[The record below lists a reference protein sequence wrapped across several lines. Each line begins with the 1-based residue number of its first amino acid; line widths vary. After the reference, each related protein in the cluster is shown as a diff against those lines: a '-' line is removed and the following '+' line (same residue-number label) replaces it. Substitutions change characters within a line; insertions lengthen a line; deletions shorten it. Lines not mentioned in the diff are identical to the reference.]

1 MYEVNF
7 LPASHHAHE
16 GFQTQPA
23 HNLSCFRTTRLTTC
37 SRRKGCARPVAAL
50 GAHCQDG
57 RMIDVLVIGAGLA
70 GLQCARV
77 LSRAGRSVAVVEAN
91 DEVGGRVR
99 TEVVDGFR
107 CDRGFQLLNPAY
119 PDAKSQ
125 LDLSA
130 LDLQGFGRGIAVR
143 GTNGVTELGLDPR
156 SLMRALHTPYA
167 DLRQLAAFAR
177 WAAPA
182 LGSVPRL
189 LTAPDST
196 VAESFDA
203 AGFHG
208 PLRDDVV
215 EPFLAGVLLEAA
227 GTTSARFARLLIRSF
242 AMGTPAVPALG
253 ISAIPRQLA
262 AALPRPVELETR
274 VTSMLREGAS
284 WVTQTPQGERAARV
298 VVVATDP
305 TTAATLAPV
314 PVPTMKGVATWWF
327 ATDVVPTASTYLVVD
342 ARPGAGPVI
351 NTAVMSNV
359 APSYAPAGRHL
370 VQASALL
377 VDDVVP
383 SEPAVRA
390 HLASIYERD
399 TTGWQLLTAHV
410 IPDALPAMPPPTLVR
425 KQIRFGDGLYVCGD
439 HRDTA
444 SIQGA
449 LVSGRRT
456 AEVILGS

>member
-1 MYEVNF
+1 
-7 LPASHHAHE
+7 
-16 GFQTQPA
+16 
-23 HNLSCFRTTRLTTC
+23 
-37 SRRKGCARPVAAL
+37 
-50 GAHCQDG
+50 
-57 RMIDVLVIGAGLA
+57 MIDVLVIGAGLA

-77 LSRAGRSVAVVEAN
+77 LARAGRQVAVLEAS

-119 PDAKSQ
+119 PDAKSE
-125 LDLSA
+125 LDLRA
-130 LDLQGFGRGIAVR
+130 LNLKAFGRGIAVR
-143 GTNGVTELGLDPR
+143 RDAGLAELGFPPR
-156 SLMRALHTPYA
+156 SPLAAGRTPYV
-167 DLRQLAAFAR
+167 DLRQLASFSR

-182 LGSVPRL
+182 LGSISRL

-196 VAESFDA
+196 LAESFDA
-203 AGFHG
+203 VGFHG
-208 PLRDDVV
+208 PLRDEVV
-215 EPFLAGVLLEAA
+215 EPFLAGVLLETA
-227 GTTSARFARLLIRSF
+227 GTTSARFARLLVRSF
-242 AMGTPAVPALG
+242 ALATPALPALG
-253 ISAIPRQLA
+253 MSAIPEQLA
-262 AALPRPVELETR
+262 AALARPVELETP
-274 VTSMLREGAS
+274 VTSVVRDGTT
-284 WVTQTPQGERAARV
+284 WVAQTSQGERAARTI
-298 VVVATDP
+298 VVATDP

-314 PVPTMKGVATWWF
+314 PAPTMKGVVTWWF
-327 ATDVVPTASTYLVVD
+327 ATDVAPTASTYLAVD
-342 ARPGAGPVI
+342 ARPNAGPVV

-390 HLASIYERD
+390 HLASLYEWD
-399 TTGWQLLTAHV
+399 TTNWQLLTTHV
-410 IPDALPAMPPPTLVR
+410 IPDALPVMPPPLLVR

-456 AEVILGS
+456 AGVILAS

>member
-1 MYEVNF
+1 
-7 LPASHHAHE
+7 
-16 GFQTQPA
+16 
-23 HNLSCFRTTRLTTC
+23 
-37 SRRKGCARPVAAL
+37 
-50 GAHCQDG
+50 
-57 RMIDVLVIGAGLA
+57 MIDVLVIGAGLA

-77 LSRAGRSVAVVEAN
+77 LSQAGRSVAVVESS

-99 TEVVDGFR
+99 TEVIDGFR
-107 CDRGFQLLNPAY
+107 CDVGFQLLNPAY

-125 LDLSA
+125 LDLRA
-130 LDLQGFGRGIAVR
+130 LDLQAFGRGIAVR
-143 GTNGVTELGLDPR
+143 RPDGIAELGLDRR
-156 SLMRALHTPYA
+156 SLMGALHTPYA

-189 LTAPDST
+189 LTSPDST
-196 VAESFDA
+196 VTESFDA

-208 PLRDDVV
+208 PLRDEVM
-215 EPFLAGVLLEAA
+215 EPFLAGVLLETA
-227 GTTSARFARLLIRSF
+227 GTTSARFARLLVRSF
-242 AMGTPAVPALG
+242 VLGTPAVPALG
-253 ISAIPRQLA
+253 MSAIPRQLA
-262 AALPRPVELETR
+262 AALLRPVELETP
-274 VTSMLREGAS
+274 VTSVARDGTT
-284 WVTQTPQGERAARV
+284 WVAQTPNGERAARTI
-298 VVVATDP
+298 VVATDP

-314 PVPTMKGVATWWF
+314 AAPAMKGLVSWWF
-327 ATDVVPTASTYLVVD
+327 AAEVAPTASTYLAVD
-342 ARPGAGPVI
+342 ARPNTGPLV

-359 APSYAPAGRHL
+359 ATSYAPAGQHL

-390 HLASIYERD
+390 HLASLYERD
-399 TTGWQLLTAHV
+399 TAEWQLLTTHV
-410 IPDALPAMPPPTLVR
+410 VPDALPVMPPPLLVR

-456 AEVILGS
+456 AEVILAS

>member
-1 MYEVNF
+1 
-7 LPASHHAHE
+7 
-16 GFQTQPA
+16 
-23 HNLSCFRTTRLTTC
+23 
-37 SRRKGCARPVAAL
+37 
-50 GAHCQDG
+50 
-57 RMIDVLVIGAGLA
+57 MIDVLVIGAGLA

-77 LSRAGRSVAVVEAN
+77 LSRAGRSVALVEAN

-99 TEVVDGFR
+99 TEVVDGYR

-125 LDLSA
+125 FDLSA
-130 LDLQGFGRGIAVR
+130 LDLQAFGRGIAVR
-143 GTNGVTELGLDPR
+143 GTNGLTELGLDPR
-156 SLMRALHTPYA
+156 SLMSALHTSYA

-189 LTAPDST
+189 LTQPDT
-196 VAESFDA
+196 TLAESFDA
-203 AGFHG
+203 VGFHG
-208 PLRDDVV
+208 PLRKEVV
-215 EPFLAGVLLEAA
+215 EPFLTGVLLETA
-227 GTTSARFARLLIRSF
+227 GTTSARFARLLMRSF
-242 AMGTPAVPALG
+242 ALGTPAVPALG
-253 ISAIPRQLA
+253 MSAIPRQLA

-274 VTSMLREGAS
+274 VTSLAREGAA
-284 WVTQTPQGERAARV
+284 WVAQTPQGERAARI

-305 TTAATLAPV
+305 TSAAGLAPV
-314 PVPTMKGVATWWF
+314 PAPAMKGVATWWF
-327 ATDVVPTASTYLVVD
+327 ATDVAPTASTYLAVD
-342 ARPGAGPVI
+342 ARPGAGPII
-351 NTAVMSNV
+351 NTAVMSNI
-359 APSYAPAGRHL
+359 APSYAPAGHHL
-370 VQASALL
+370 VQASTLL
-377 VDDVVP
+377 LDDVVP

-390 HLASIYERD
+390 HLTSLYERD
-399 TTGWQLLTAHV
+399 AADWHLLTTHV
-410 IPDALPAMPPPTLVR
+410 VPDALPVMPPPLLVR